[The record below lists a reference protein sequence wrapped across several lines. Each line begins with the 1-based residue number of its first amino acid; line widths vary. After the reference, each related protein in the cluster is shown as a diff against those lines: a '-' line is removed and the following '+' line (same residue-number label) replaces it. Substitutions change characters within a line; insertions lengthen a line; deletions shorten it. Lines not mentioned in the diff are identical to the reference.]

1 MKKSTVARQIFI
13 TEFDL
18 QRLEQLIDS
27 STTRSLRDSRYIEEL
42 EQELLRAEVLM
53 PPVSRRMWSP

>member
-1 MKKSTVARQIFI
+1 MKKSIVPRQIFI

-27 STTRSLRDSRYIEEL
+27 STTRSL
-42 EQELLRAEVLM
+42 A
-53 PPVSRRMWSP
+53 